1 MPQHRTKQTKHG
13 ATFAFCRAFLFNA
26 RSRFVFKLEAAVQ
39 ELSQDESVRAVV
51 VSSEVPGV
59 FCAGADLKERATMSQ
74 TEAEL
79 FVERLRAL
87 MTKIATVPVP
97 TIAAVEGG
105 PTVGRGMRLCVRGG
119 GGKWEGG
126 EGEHSASTGE
136 RFPRQS
142 GLNTRLEL
150 KRVSSFQKML
160 TRGIVYPGRL
170 LSLGCAPSVARM
182 GDFWDTGFPRPSLSN
197 RERHLIHSRFTF
209 PYCSAFRSGHTLRV
223 DTPEALLAPP
233 TNRPRVPWG

>member
-1 MPQHRTKQTKHG
+1 M
-13 ATFAFCRAFLFNA
+13 
-26 RSRFVFKLEAAVQ
+26 Q
-39 ELSQDESVRAVV
+39 ELSRDESVRAVV

-119 GGKWEGG
+119 GGRWEGQ
-126 EGEHSASTGE
+126 EREST
-136 RFPRQS
+136 RRAPDHVFRQS
-142 GLNTRLEL
+142 RLNNRPEIE
-150 KRVSSFQKML
+150 RVRSFRKMSA
-160 TRGIVYPGRL
+160 RGIVYLGRKL
-170 LSLGCAPSVARM
+170 ALG
-182 GDFWDTGFPRPSLSN
+182 
-197 RERHLIHSRFTF
+197 
-209 PYCSAFRSGHTLRV
+209 
-223 DTPEALLAPP
+223 
-233 TNRPRVPWG
+233 